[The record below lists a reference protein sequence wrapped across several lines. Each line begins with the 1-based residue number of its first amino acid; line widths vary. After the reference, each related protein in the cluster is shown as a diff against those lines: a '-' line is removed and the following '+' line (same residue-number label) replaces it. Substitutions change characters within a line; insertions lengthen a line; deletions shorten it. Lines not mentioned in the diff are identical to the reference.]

1 MTASS
6 LRSLSLE
13 PDTGGYLRDVDHL
26 LDEVLGEL
34 DLVWS
39 TTMPHAQLDVLAQTP
54 PEMLRTL
61 IHGSGKRIRP
71 TMVHLGW
78 SVTQAEAGRDTAVRL
93 GAALELLHVFA
104 LIHDDVMDE
113 SRTRRGAPTVHA
125 QAERD
130 HQRSQGRGRGG
141 RFGESVAVLV
151 GDLAHTEADH
161 LASGF
166 GSELRGIWREL
177 SVELFGGQ
185 LLDLIGTANGHPDVE
200 TARTV
205 ARMKSGAYTVTRPLQ
220 LGAVAGRASLPVRT
234 ALHRYGQEVGAAFAL
249 RDDYLGVW
257 GSIDRTGK
265 PAGDDLL
272 AGKPTMILV
281 LAGQARMS
289 AAGAAAL
296 ERVGTSALTPADV
309 TLLQSELR
317 ECGVAGTV
325 DDLIDAHLQAA
336 HRALDPRLFPA
347 SGVSALMSAAQRV
360 AWRDR

>member
-1 MTASS
+1 MTSQ
-6 LRSLSLE
+6 LIRSLPLE
-13 PDTGGYLRDVDHL
+13 PDTDGYLRDVDSL
-26 LDEVLGEL
+26 LADVLDDL
-34 DLVWS
+34 DQVWS
-39 TTMPHAQLDVLAQTP
+39 TTMPHAPLGVLALTP
-54 PEMLRTL
+54 PEMLRAL
-61 IHGSGKRIRP
+61 VNGSGKRIRP

-78 SVTQAEAGRDTAVRL
+78 SVAQAEAGRDTAVRL

-113 SRTRRGAPTVHA
+113 SRTRRGALTVHA

-130 HQRSQGRGRGG
+130 HLQASGLGQGG

-166 GSELRGIWREL
+166 GGELRGIWREL
-177 SVELFGGQ
+177 CVELFGGQ
-185 LLDLIGTANGHPDVE
+185 LLDLIGTATGHPDAE

-220 LGAVAGRASLPVRT
+220 LGAVSGRASLPVRT

-257 GSIDRTGK
+257 GSAELTGK
-265 PAGDDLL
+265 PAGDDLI

-289 AAGAAAL
+289 TAGAAAL
-296 ERVGTSALTPADV
+296 ERVGTSVLTPADV
-309 TLLQSELR
+309 TLLQTELR

-325 DDLIDAHLQAA
+325 DELIDTHLQAA
-336 HRALDPRLFPA
+336 HRALDPRLFPE
-347 SGVSALMSAAQRV
+347 SGVSALMIAAQRV